1 VRRLFDGRGDKYTD
15 AEEIFRQGKEP
26 GGAVLDGLQST
37 NNGEYWVHAM
47 NKRRIGIGGII
58 ILMIAVG
65 VWVLMP
71 THSAST
77 VRKLVLATTPPLVPV
92 ATVSPET
99 DSKKVSAGSDLWTR
113 LSPDVA
119 ARNGR
124 RYGFAW
130 ILRQL
135 GATEDQLNRLADLD
149 IAGVIAEL
157 KEKARAGDAAS
168 INVLGEIALQNCQL
182 GRDDVTVES
191 FVASQIRDV
200 QAVPAIDAAWFT
212 GVMRNDEIFDKAVH
226 AACAQVD
233 VNEVMS
239 WVTSRANKGDGASLW
254 LMFRDANNM
263 TEMQQRLRD
272 AAAAGFPQAQ
282 FELAWGILHGQEGAA
297 GTGAAK
303 VSAGDM
309 LTASQGQL
317 PRSEA
322 QLATCEYSGCD
333 GVPVDVNAAIKHARE
348 AAQRGSP
355 EAMVYIGPHLPAG
368 QLDPNEVA
376 AWGLIQASLQQAG
389 CGGNGF
395 SVREMKS
402 ISSTLN
408 ANNISAQARTLA
420 EQYWQDHGA
429 QMMANIGCTP

>member
-1 VRRLFDGRGDKYTD
+1 MT
-15 AEEIFRQGKEP
+15 
-26 GGAVLDGLQST
+26 
-37 NNGEYWVHAM
+37 
-47 NKRRIGIGGII
+47 KRRIGLAGII
-58 ILMIAVG
+58 LLMIAIG
-65 VWVLMP
+65 IWAVLTKHSRSSATEASGP
-71 THSAST
+71 VTETQTHKDMAQSAIAPI
-77 VRKLVLATTPPLVPV
+77 KPV
-92 ATVSPET
+92 A
-99 DSKKVSAGSDLWTR
+99 ASDLWIR
-113 LSPDVA
+113 PDPKVA
-119 ARNGR
+119 SRNGR

-135 GATEDQLNRLADLD
+135 GATEEQLNRLADLD

-157 KEKARAGDAAS
+157 KQKAQAGDAAS
-168 INVLGEIALQNCQL
+168 INVLGEIALQNCDL
-182 GRDDVTVES
+182 GRDDATVAS

-200 QAVPAIDAAWFT
+200 QAVPGIDASWFT
-212 GVMRNDEIFDKAVH
+212 AVMREEEDFYKKVH

-233 VNEVMS
+233 VDGAMS
-239 WVTSRANKGDGASLW
+239 WVKAQAEKGDGASLW

-282 FELAWGILHGQEGAA
+282 FELAWAIIGGQEGAA

-309 LTASQGQL
+309 LKESLEQL
-317 PRSEA
+317 PRSEM
-322 QLATCEYSGCD
+322 QLAVCEYSGCD
-333 GVPVDVNAAIKHARE
+333 GVAVDVNAAIKHARE

-355 EAMVYIGPHLPAG
+355 DAILSIGPHLPAG

-376 AWGLIQASLQQAG
+376 AWSLVQASLQQRG

-395 SVREMKS
+395 SVREMKN

-408 ANNISAQARTLA
+408 ANNVSAEARALA
-420 EQYWQDHGA
+420 EQYWQEYGT
-429 QMMANIGCTP
+429 QMMSNIGCAS

>member
-1 VRRLFDGRGDKYTD
+1 VPKVEALAKSGSNKGGGSGVVR
-15 AEEIFRQGKEP
+15 AECITR
-26 GGAVLDGLQST
+26 
-37 NNGEYWVHAM
+37 
-47 NKRRIGIGGII
+47 RRIGIAGII
-58 ILMIAVG
+58 LLMIAIG
-65 VWVLMP
+65 IWVALP
-71 THSAST
+71 KHSSPSGSRAAGPVTKVSEHEAQ
-77 VRKLVLATTPPLVPV
+77 VQPPGALTTPVTTL
-92 ATVSPET
+92 
-99 DSKKVSAGSDLWTR
+99 DLWTR
-113 LSPDVA
+113 PVA
-119 ARNGR
+119 EVASRNGR

-149 IAGVIAEL
+149 IKGVIAEL
-157 KEKARAGDAAS
+157 KQKARGGDAAS

-182 GRDDVTVES
+182 GRDDATVES

-212 GVMRNDEIFDKAVH
+212 AVMRNDEKFDKAVH

-239 WVTSRANKGDGASLW
+239 WVTSRANQGDGASLW

-282 FELAWGILHGQEGAA
+282 FELAWAILYGQEGAEGK
-297 GTGAAK
+297 GTAK

-309 LTASQGQL
+309 LRESLEQL
-317 PRSEA
+317 PRSES
-322 QLATCEYSGCD
+322 QLAMCEYSGCD
-333 GVPVDVNAAIKHARE
+333 GVAVDVNAAITHARE
-348 AAQRGSP
+348 AAQRGAID
-355 EAMVYIGPHLPAG
+355 AMLTIGPRLPAG

-402 ISSTLN
+402 ISNTLN
-408 ANNISAQARTLA
+408 ANNISAQAHTLA
-420 EQYWQDHGA
+420 EQYWQDYGA
-429 QMMANIGCTP
+429 QMMSNIGCAD

>member
-1 VRRLFDGRGDKYTD
+1 MT
-15 AEEIFRQGKEP
+15 
-26 GGAVLDGLQST
+26 
-37 NNGEYWVHAM
+37 
-47 NKRRIGIGGII
+47 KRRIGLAGII
-58 ILMIAVG
+58 LLMIAIG
-65 VWVLMP
+65 IWAVLP
-71 THSAST
+71 KHSRSSATEASGPVTETQTHKDMAQSAS
-77 VRKLVLATTPPLVPV
+77 VPIKPV
-92 ATVSPET
+92 A
-99 DSKKVSAGSDLWTR
+99 ASDLWTR
-113 LSPDVA
+113 PDPKVA
-119 ARNGR
+119 SRNGR

-135 GATEDQLNRLADLD
+135 GATDEQLNRLADLD

-157 KEKARAGDAAS
+157 KQKAQAGDAAS
-168 INVLGEIALQNCQL
+168 INVLGEIALQNCDL
-182 GRDDVTVES
+182 GRDDATVAG

-200 QAVPAIDAAWFT
+200 QAVPGIDASWFT
-212 GVMRNDEIFDKAVH
+212 AVMREEEDFYKKVH
-226 AACAQVD
+226 AACAQV
-233 VNEVMS
+233 EVDGAMS
-239 WVTSRANKGDGASLW
+239 WVKAQAEKGDGASMW

-282 FELAWGILHGQEGAA
+282 FELAWAIIGGQEGAA

-309 LTASQGQL
+309 LKESLEHL
-317 PRSEA
+317 PRSET
-322 QLATCEYSGCD
+322 QLAVCEYSGCD
-333 GVPVDVNAAIKHARE
+333 GVAMDVNAAIRHARE

-355 EAMVYIGPHLPAG
+355 DAILSIGPHLPAG

-376 AWGLIQASLQQAG
+376 AWSLVQASLQQRG

-408 ANNISAQARTLA
+408 ANNVSAEARALA
-420 EQYWQDHGA
+420 EQYWQEYGS
-429 QMMANIGCTP
+429 QMMSNIGCVL

>member
-1 VRRLFDGRGDKYTD
+1 MT
-15 AEEIFRQGKEP
+15 
-26 GGAVLDGLQST
+26 
-37 NNGEYWVHAM
+37 
-47 NKRRIGIGGII
+47 KRRVGIGGLL
-58 ILMIAVG
+58 ILMLAIC
-65 VWVLMP
+65 VWMVLPRHSSSSGTAAGGPVTTIPARQVQAQVASAP
-71 THSAST
+71 T
-77 VRKLVLATTPPLVPV
+77 KPV
-92 ATVSPET
+92 EVS
-99 DSKKVSAGSDLWTR
+99 SLWAR
-113 LSPDVA
+113 PAAEVA

-124 RYGFAW
+124 RHGFAW

-149 IAGVIAEL
+149 IAGVMAEL
-157 KEKARAGDAAS
+157 KQKARAGDAAS
-168 INVLGEIALQNCQL
+168 INVLGEIALQNCLL
-182 GRDDVTVES
+182 GRDDATVEN

-212 GVMRNDEIFDKAVH
+212 AVMRNDEKFDKAVH

-233 VNEVMS
+233 VNEAMS
-239 WVTSRANKGDGASLW
+239 WVASRANQGDGASQW

-263 TEMQQRLRD
+263 TEMQQRLSD
-272 AAAAGFPQAQ
+272 AAASGFPQAQ
-282 FELAWGILHGQEGAA
+282 FELAWAILHGQEGAA
-297 GTGAAK
+297 GSGAAK

-333 GVPVDVNAAIKHARE
+333 GVAVDVNEAVKHARE

-355 EAMVYIGPHLPAG
+355 EAMTSIGPHLPAS

-376 AWGLIQASLQQAG
+376 AWGVIQASLQQSG

-402 ISSTLN
+402 ISNTLS
-408 ANNISAQARTLA
+408 ANNLSVQARALA
-420 EQYWQDHGA
+420 EQYWLEYGVQI
-429 QMMANIGCTP
+429 MANLGCTP